1 MIITFLGTGTSQGVP
16 VIGCNCEVC
25 ASPDPEDKRL
35 RSSVHIL
42 ANGLSIVIDTGPDFR
57 QQMLRENIKELDAV
71 LFTHHHKDHVAGM
84 DDIRSY
90 NFLLRKTIPVYA
102 NDTTREQLVK
112 EFEYVF
118 EPNGYGGG
126 PKVIINE
133 IDGGPFYLK
142 DLEIIPIEVLHDKLL
157 VYGFKIGDFTYITDA
172 NYISDKEL
180 EKIRGSKFLVLNAL
194 QKKPH
199 PSHFTLEEA
208 LDQIRKINPV
218 QAYLTH
224 ISHNM
229 GLHRE
234 VSKILPG
241 NVHLAYDG
249 LKLKA

>member
-16 VIGCNCEVC
+16 VIGCNCQVC
-25 ASPDPEDKRL
+25 SSSDPADNRL

-42 ANGLSIVIDTGPDFR
+42 AGGLSIVIDTGPDFR

-90 NFLLRKTIPVYA
+90 NFLLRKSIPVYA
-102 NDTTREQLVK
+102 NHTTKEQLVK

-126 PKVIINE
+126 PKVLINE
-133 IDGGPFYLK
+133 IDGAPFYIEDLK
-142 DLEIIPIEVLHDKLL
+142 ITPIEVMHDKLL
-157 VYGFKIGDFTYITDA
+157 VYGYKIGEFTYITDA
-172 NYISDKEL
+172 NQISDIEL
-180 EKIRGSKFLVLNAL
+180 DKIRGSKFLVLNAL
-194 QKKPH
+194 QQDPH
-199 PSHFTLEEA
+199 PSHFTLNEA
-208 LDQIRKINPV
+208 LEQIQKINPGK
-218 QAYLTH
+218 AYLTH

-229 GLHRE
+229 GLHKD
-234 VSKILPG
+234 VSELLPD

-249 LKLKA
+249 LKMRV

>member
-1 MIITFLGTGTSQGVP
+1 
-16 VIGCNCEVC
+16 
-25 ASPDPEDKRL
+25 
-35 RSSVHIL
+35 
-42 ANGLSIVIDTGPDFR
+42 
-57 QQMLRENIKELDAV
+57 MLRENIKELDAV

-102 NDTTREQLVK
+102 NHTTREQLVK

-126 PKVIINE
+126 PKVLINE

-142 DLEIIPIEVLHDKLL
+142 DLKITPIEVLHEKLL
-157 VYGFKIGDFTYITDA
+157 VYGFRIGNFTYITDA

-194 QKKPH
+194 QKEPH
-199 PSHFTLEEA
+199 PSHFTLGEA
-208 LDQIRKINPV
+208 LEQIRKIDPD

-229 GLHRE
+229 GLHGE
-234 VSKILPG
+234 VSEILPG